1 MIQKIIIAIL
11 FSLFLFNLNSY
22 AQCGNELK
30 REAYAKI
37 KGGTYLKDFRIRF
50 DEESSKKNPDSEE
63 FTIMLYK
70 GVRYRFVLKNDKSKE
85 GEAIIKLYDDFKIYA
100 SSYDEASATHHNIFE
115 FFCQKTQAYYV
126 SGHFLDGK
134 KGCAIIMLGNMGKY

>member
-1 MIQKIIIAIL
+1 MIQKIITVIL
-11 FSLFLFNLNSY
+11 FSVFLFNLNTH

-30 REAYAKI
+30 REAYEKI

-50 DEESSKKNPDSEE
+50 EESSKKNPDSEE

-70 GVRYRFVLKNDKSKE
+70 GVRYRFVLKNDKTKE
-85 GEAIIKLYDDFKIYA
+85 GEAVIKLYDDFKIYA
-100 SSYDEASATHHNIFE
+100 SSYDGASATHHNVFE